1 MVFASRREK
10 RLWFAAGL
18 CTLLIYSSLYIA
30 RPAAELLR
38 ERNLLRLAVVLSF
51 LAAGSL
57 VAWRLLATRA
67 GWRVLVTAG
76 VIGAGYLALLT
87 AIPMMPEERLH
98 FLEYGVVAALVYLA
112 LRERRA
118 GLVESG
124 IDVGDRVARLP
135 PLATAVVVTGII
147 GWLDEGI
154 QAILPNRVYDV
165 RDVTFNAVAAL
176 ISVAS
181 LKLVEWARQRE

>member
-10 RLWFAAGL
+10 RLWLAAGL

-30 RPAAELLR
+30 RPAAEFLR
-38 ERNLLRLAVVLSF
+38 DRNLLRLAVGLSF

-57 VAWRLLATRA
+57 VVWRLLVTRA
-67 GWRVLVTAG
+67 GWRVLATTG

-87 AIPMMPEERLH
+87 AVPMMPEERLN
-98 FLEYGVVAALVYLA
+98 FLEYGVVATLIYLA

-118 GLVESG
+118 CWVDAGVEA
-124 IDVGDRVARLP
+124 DDRVARLP
-135 PLATAVVVTGII
+135 PFATAVVVTGIL
-147 GWLDEGI
+147 GWIDEGI

-165 RDVTFNAVAAL
+165 RDVTFNAAAAL
-176 ISVAS
+176 ICVAS
-181 LKLVEWARQRE
+181 VRLMEWARRRE

>member
-38 ERNLLRLAVVLSF
+38 ERNLLRLAVALSF

-57 VAWRLLATRA
+57 VAWRLFAIRA
-67 GWRVLVTAG
+67 GWRALVTAG

-98 FLEYGVVAALVYLA
+98 FLEYGVVAALIYLA
-112 LRERRA
+112 LCERRA
-118 GLVESG
+118 RLVETG
-124 IDVGDRVARLP
+124 IDVGDRVARLQP
-135 PLATAVVVTGII
+135 FATAVVSTGII

-181 LKLVEWARQRE
+181 VKLMEWARQRE